1 MSRLPWFRLYSE
13 ARNDRKLE
21 SLSDAEFRVWFRLLC
36 YAAETEP
43 RGVFEIDDLLG
54 VEVGCENG
62 DMASML
68 EKLKRLRIIDVE
80 EELGYF
86 IAFADRQYDKPS
98 DAPEQVRERVRRYR
112 ERKKNAEAGDVTPM

>member
-36 YAAETEP
+36 FAAESEP
-43 RGVFEIDDLLG
+43 RGVFEIDELLG
-54 VEVGCENG
+54 VEIGAPNG
-62 DMASML
+62 SL
-68 EKLKRLRIIDVE
+68 EPTLTKLKKLRIIDVE
-80 EELGYF
+80 QSTGYF

-98 DAPEQVRERVRRYR
+98 DRPDQTRLRKQRQREK
-112 ERKKNAEAGDVTPM
+112 ERDS